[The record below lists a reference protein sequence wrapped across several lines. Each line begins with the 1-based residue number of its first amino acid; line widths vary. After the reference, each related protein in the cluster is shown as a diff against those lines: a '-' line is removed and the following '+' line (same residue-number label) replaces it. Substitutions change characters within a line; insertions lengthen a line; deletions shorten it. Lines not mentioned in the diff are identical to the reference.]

1 MQKVRLTWKLQE
13 INDNIVERHCS
24 NCGKTVRFTD
34 TMIRRHNANGK
45 NIYRFAIYKC
55 DKNHTWNKKLEIYQ
69 AYTDH
74 ARVVEEQPEQPSQLS
89 EIKIK
94 DYQTNGTD
102 KITIKLSDVQGRFRL
117 DKIIADQIEDWSRT
131 EVTQRIHEGRILLN
145 DEPAKPSS
153 RLKTADQITID
164 L

>member
-1 MQKVRLTWKLQE
+1 MQKVQLNWKLQE
-13 INDNIVERHCS
+13 TKDNTVERHCS

-74 ARVVEEQPEQPSQLS
+74 ARVVEEQQEQPGQLTA
-89 EIKIK
+89 ITIK
-94 DYQTNGTD
+94 DYQIIGID
-102 KITIKLSDVQGRFRL
+102 KIMIKLSDVQGRFRL
-117 DKIIADQIEDWSRT
+117 DKIIADQIKDWSRT
-131 EVTQRIHEGRILLN
+131 EVTKRILEGKIRIN

-153 RLKTADQITID
+153 RLKTADEIRIE